1 MTREEATAFLQGRIY
16 LIDKYYPQIEDY
28 REALV
33 LAIKALEQEPCE
45 DAISRQ
51 ALYEWLDGWKEKNK
65 YYHPH
70 TKNEIIPICEVV
82 DIIQSLPS
90 VTPQQKTGHNC
101 NKDYADCDQFVCSE
115 CGIELQDW
123 HKVVRDDEY
132 DDISYQE
139 YAFRFCPSCGC
150 EIKEVDE

>member
-1 MTREEATAFLQGRIY
+1 MT
-16 LIDKYYPQIEDY
+16 IDESIEFGKTCLEIIDDCKDSRTY
-28 REALV
+28 DFFQT
-33 LAIKALEQEPCE
+33 AIKILEQEPCE
-45 DAISRQ
+45 NCVSRESVDTLVDELARAISDERCFMPKRGR
-51 ALYEWLDGWKEKNK
+51 ETG
-65 YYHPH
+65 
-70 TKNEIIPICEVV
+70 EIMS
-82 DIIQSLPS
+82 DMLHLPS
-90 VTPQQKTGHNC
+90 VYPKPKTGHNC

-150 EIKEVDE
+150 EIKEG